1 MDCRSFGRSRLRSDV
16 SVVSTFPTQSET
28 SVKAS
33 NGPRDQT
40 ASLHQ
45 DDPQTD
51 TPMIVTLNCLKPYD
65 LDPRVT
71 RNPKYDEIKASIL
84 LRGLDAPPP
93 ITRRPGELH
102 FRIRNGGNTRLSILR
117 ELWAET
123 KDEQFFRLTCM
134 FRPWPSRG
142 EILALTGHLA
152 ENELRGGLTFIERAL
167 GVEKARELYELEC
180 GATLSQSELSRRL
193 TADGYPI
200 QQSHIS
206 RMRDAVRYL
215 LPAIPNVLY
224 GGLGRH
230 QVERLAVLRR
240 TCLRLWDEHAKDKQL
255 GIDFESLFQEILIS
269 FDGAA
274 AEFSF
279 ERAQDEIIGQ
289 MAHVL
294 GTNYDS
300 LALACQVGEQRTQA
314 LNRVPAESL
323 SPMPKKHL
331 AEPLGVTQRDSSVPS
346 SSGTRPAPSEDENGK
361 SDGSVDVNRL
371 QSIQALVAKHAGD
384 EPSLPTDA
392 LPFSQ
397 GSLFPISDIWSID
410 PSLDEPQR
418 LRIHISQ
425 FAREI
430 CQNVA
435 KADVI
440 TEIDEGIGFRCSLKS
455 VEPESSAP
463 LTLLALL
470 ETLTSPSTSTNVPL
484 DIGPLLLGTTQP
496 ETQANRLS
504 DDDLIRLFRLIRL
517 ARRLIDLKTELN
529 SEGDVHSREAQ

>member
-1 MDCRSFGRSRLRSDV
+1 M
-16 SVVSTFPTQSET
+16 VSTFPTQSEA
-28 SVKAS
+28 SVNAPDGLQDHS
-33 NGPRDQT
+33 
-40 ASLHQ
+40 ASLHL

-51 TPMIVTLNCLKPYD
+51 TPMIVTLNSLKPYD

-71 RNPKYDEIKASIL
+71 RNPKYEEIKASIL
-84 LRGLDAPPP
+84 QRGLDAPPP
-93 ITRRPGELH
+93 ITRRPGEHH

-117 ELWAET
+117 ELWTET
-123 KDEQFFRLTCM
+123 KDERFFRLTCM
-134 FRPWPSRG
+134 FRPWSNRG
-142 EILALTGHLA
+142 EILSLTGHLA
-152 ENELRGGLTFIERAL
+152 ENDVRGGLTFIERAL

-180 GATLSQSELSRRL
+180 GSTLSQSELSRRL
-193 TADGYPI
+193 TSDGYPI

-215 LPAIPNVLY
+215 LPVIPTVLY

-240 TCLRLWDEHAKDKQL
+240 SCVRIWDEHAKGRDL
-255 GIDFESLFQEILIS
+255 GVEFESLFQEALMP

-279 ERAQDEIIGQ
+279 DRAQDEIIGL

-294 GTNYDS
+294 DVDYDT
-300 LALACQVGEQRTQA
+300 LALASHVGEQRAQTLSQ
-314 LNRVPAESL
+314 VPAESL
-323 SPMPKKHL
+323 PVPRKDSIRPLEPAQRGSTVCASP
-331 AEPLGVTQRDSSVPS
+331 
-346 SSGTRPAPSEDENGK
+346 GTRSTSSNDETGRPE
-361 SDGSVDVNRL
+361 GSTDIDRL

-384 EPSLPTDA
+384 EPSLPSDA

-397 GSLFPISDIWSID
+397 GSLFPISDIWNID

-430 CQNVA
+430 CQDVSQ
-435 KADVI
+435 ADVI
-440 TEIDEGIGFRCSLKS
+440 TEVDEGIGFRCSLKS
-455 VEPESSAP
+455 VEPESSVP

-470 ETLTSPSTSTNVPL
+470 ETLTSPSSTLSVPL
-484 DIGPLLLGTTQP
+484 DIGPLLLGTTHS
-496 ETQANRLS
+496 ETSASRLS
-504 DDDLIRLFRLIRL
+504 DDNLIKLFRLIRL

-529 SEGDVHSREAQ
+529 SDSDTHPREAQ